1 MKDAKRYTVTAALPY
16 ANGPLHIGHLAGAY
30 LPADIYA
37 RYLRLIGKDVVF
49 ICGSD
54 EHGAPITIRAK
65 QEGVSPQQIVDK
77 YHAQMKHSFEKV
89 GISFDIFHRTSS
101 DIHHETAQEFFLELY
116 NKGVFVEQETEQF
129 YDEEFK
135 QFLADRYVKGTCP
148 KCSYPEAYGDQCE
161 SCGSTLNALD
171 LIHPISVLSGKK
183 PKLRKTK
190 HWYLPLD
197 KDQEWLKEW
206 INNGMY
212 KGKIHHDPKEWK
224 KNVMGQVGS
233 WLNDGL
239 QARAITRDLEWGVS
253 VPPQIP
259 GAENKKLYVW
269 LDAPIG
275 YISATKQLALD
286 GKIANWEQYWKDDDT
301 ALIHFIG
308 KDNIV
313 FHTII
318 FPSILNAKGGF
329 NLPVNVPGNE
339 FMNLEGD
346 KISTSRNWAIWAHE
360 FVDEHPEKI
369 DEFRYVLCA
378 NIPETKDS
386 EFTWVDFQTRVNSE
400 LVAAYGN
407 FVNRIMVLNHKY
419 FDGVVPPSSSEYKN
433 ISDDAMLVVK
443 DARENIAGLIEQY
456 KFRDALDALMLV
468 ARDANKFLTT
478 YEPWKSIK
486 SDEKEAKA
494 VLHACTQIVANLG
507 VLSQPFMPQAAAKVF
522 DMLNI
527 EASAWSDA
535 GGLNLIPSGHQLGNP
550 QLLFEKIDGDF
561 VAAQREKL
569 KLTKSQQTDKKYA
582 PVKDEIQFDDFAK
595 MDIRIGTIIEAK
607 KVKKADRLLEIVV
620 DLGFEKR
627 TVISGIAEYFNAED
641 IIGKQVQ
648 VLVNLASRKMR
659 GIESQGMILFAE
671 DLEGKLHFVSPPH
684 DLENGSEV
692 A

>member
-171 LIHPISVLSGKK
+171 LIHPISVLSGEK

-224 KNVMGQVGS
+224 KNVLGQVGS

-286 GKIANWEQYWKDDDT
+286 GKIDNWEQYWKDDDT

-386 EFTWVDFQTRVNSE
+386 EFTWADFQSRVNSE

-419 FDGVVPPSSSEYKN
+419 FDGVVPPSSSEYN
-433 ISDDAMLVVK
+433 QVCNDALLVVEG
-443 DARENIAGLIEQY
+443 ARENIAGLIEQY

-486 SDEKEAKA
+486 SDENEAKA
-494 VLHACTQIVANLG
+494 VLHACTQIVANLAI
-507 VLSQPFMPQAAAKVF
+507 LSQPFMPQAAAKVF

-535 GGLNLIPSGHQLGNP
+535 GRLNLIPAGHQLGNP
-550 QLLFEKIDGDF
+550 KLLFEKIDEDF
-561 VAAQREKL
+561 VDAQREKL

-607 KVKKADRLLEIVV
+607 KVKKADRLLEILV